1 MVSKKKLD
9 LLYVI
14 LIVSLVMF
22 LVWMVFWLKSESKD
36 CVVNPV
42 KYFTDK
48 NENIFCNCYDDN
60 GIFVEGINEE
70 VNMIFKPNI

>member
-1 MVSKKKLD
+1 MDKKKLD

-22 LVWMVFWLKSESKD
+22 LIWMVFWLKSESKD

-60 GIFVEGINEE
+60 GNFVEGINEE
-70 VNMIFKPNI
+70 VFRYDLTP